1 MRKNFILTALLFLF
15 INILGF
21 ANEKSKDI
29 DVISILDKE
38 REASY
43 FILNFSSFT
52 ESKEIMD
59 YINTNINKKG
69 SATFIFNTKGIFDE
83 NGKAIYLEENT
94 DFDEN
99 NSYKISI
106 KYKIES
112 LKNKSGIYIDSNISS
127 QNEKNRYKYSIEFNK
142 KFSVSD
148 LMNIFSGKEF
158 PNITDTNSTAI
169 KSLKK
174 EILYNNILIFK
185 TDYQN
190 KKGITTIYENGKY
203 RKIIY
208 NYTDDLNGTVKE
220 YDTNGKLISE
230 FILKDGEVIEKW
242 EEKILL

>member
-1 MRKNFILTALLFLF
+1 MRKNFILVTFLFLF

-127 QNEKNRYKYSIEFNK
+127 QNEKNQYKYSIEFNK

-148 LMNIFSGKEF
+148 
-158 PNITDTNSTAI
+158 TNSTAI
-169 KSLKK
+169 ISLKK
-174 EILYNNILIFK
+174 EILYYNILIFK

-230 FILKDGEVIEKW
+230 FILKDGEVIEK
-242 EEKILL
+242 

>member
-1 MRKNFILTALLFLF
+1 MRKNFILVTFLFLF

-59 YINTNINKKG
+59 YINTNI
-69 SATFIFNTKGIFDE
+69 
-83 NGKAIYLEENT
+83 
-94 DFDEN
+94 
-99 NSYKISI
+99 
-106 KYKIES
+106 
-112 LKNKSGIYIDSNISS
+112 
-127 QNEKNRYKYSIEFNK
+127 NK

-230 FILKDGEVIEKW
+230 FILKDGEVIEK
-242 EEKILL
+242 

>member
-1 MRKNFILTALLFLF
+1 MRKNFILVTFLFLF

-83 NGKAIYLEENT
+83 N
-94 DFDEN
+94 

-127 QNEKNRYKYSIEFNK
+127 QNEKNQYKYSIEFNK

-158 PNITDTNSTAI
+158 SNITDTNSTAI

-230 FILKDGEVIEKW
+230 FILKDGEVIEK
-242 EEKILL
+242 

>member
-1 MRKNFILTALLFLF
+1 MRRKNFILVTFLFLF

-83 NGKAIYLEENT
+83 NGK
-94 DFDEN
+94 
-99 NSYKISI
+99 
-106 KYKIES
+106 
-112 LKNKSGIYIDSNISS
+112 
-127 QNEKNRYKYSIEFNK
+127 
-142 KFSVSD
+142 
-148 LMNIFSGKEF
+148 
-158 PNITDTNSTAI
+158 
-169 KSLKK
+169 
-174 EILYNNILIFK
+174 
-185 TDYQN
+185 
-190 KKGITTIYENGKY
+190 Y

-230 FILKDGEVIEKW
+230 FILKDGEVIEK
-242 EEKILL
+242 